1 MRQSWK
7 DKLGIAGYIALL
19 VASIVLAVIA
29 LIAIWNSDM
38 LLGFKI
44 LTTIMTVS
52 WALPHG

>member
-7 DKLGIAGYIALL
+7 DKRGIAGYIALL